1 MFLFV
6 GWGNSLVLLLPL
18 KSNLQKQQPMCCQW
32 DGYKN
37 HDEKLNRRDGRGEA
51 SKKTVQALNVSF
63 QVKGG
68 DFYWLGKDLLEYQC
82 FDSLTTPMISGK
94 RAQK

>member
-1 MFLFV
+1 
-6 GWGNSLVLLLPL
+6 
-18 KSNLQKQQPMCCQW
+18 MCCQW

-68 DFYWLGKDLLEYQC
+68 DFYWLVES
-82 FDSLTTPMISGK
+82 SLHRIARLNYSSDMPIK
-94 RAQK
+94 RGCKGSEIR

>member
-1 MFLFV
+1 VCFCCGLGNFLFFAFT
-6 GWGNSLVLLLPL
+6 NKIKPS
-18 KSNLQKQQPMCCQW
+18 KANKQSVAS
-32 DGYKN
+32 GLGKN

-68 DFYWLGKDLLEYQC
+68 DFCWLWK
-82 FDSLTTPMISGK
+82 TPNSND
-94 RAQK
+94 RY